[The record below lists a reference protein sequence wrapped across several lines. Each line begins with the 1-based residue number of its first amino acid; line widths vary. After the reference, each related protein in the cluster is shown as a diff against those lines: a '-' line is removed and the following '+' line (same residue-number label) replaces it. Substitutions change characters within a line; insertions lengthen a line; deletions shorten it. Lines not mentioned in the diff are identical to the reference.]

1 MIRINDVHATK
12 LIAQASQIE
21 FVPKLHHCIADYSGN
36 DQLKGGVLF
45 TNYRVGSVAIHMA
58 GFRKNWV
65 SKSMLYLAFHFPFRQ
80 LKVKKLFGMVPERN
94 VEARNNDLHLGFKIE
109 YMIDDV
115 YGYEDGV
122 NGMYLMSMRREDCKW
137 LDMAM
142 PFIEYAPDSLMGPIE
157 PHSLSTAPPYNNL
170 PAE

>member
-1 MIRINDVHATK
+1 MIRINDVHAIK
-12 LIAQASQIE
+12 LIARAAEIE
-21 FVPKLHHCIADYSGN
+21 FIPRLHHCIADYSAG

-94 VEARNNDLHLGFKIE
+94 VDARNSDLRLGFKIE
-109 YMIDDV
+109 YMTEGV

-122 NGMYLMSMRREDCKW
+122 NGVYLMSMTEAECKW
-137 LDMAM
+137 LDMKT
-142 PFIEYAPDSLMGPIE
+142 PYIEYAPEELTGPIQ
-157 PHSLSTAPPYNNL
+157 PLAAMPSYNNL

>member
-12 LIAQASQIE
+12 MIAQASVIE
-21 FVPKLHHCIADYSGN
+21 FVPRIHHCIADYSVE

-65 SKSMLYLAFHFPFRQ
+65 SKAMLYLAFHFPFQQ
-80 LKVKKLFGMVPERN
+80 LKVKKLFGTVPERN
-94 VEARNNDLHLGFKIE
+94 VAARNSNLRLGFKVE
-109 YMIDDV
+109 YMTEDV
-115 YGYEDGV
+115 YAHEDGV
-122 NGMYLMSMRREDCKW
+122 NGMYLMSMTKAECRW
-137 LDMAM
+137 LDMKM
-142 PFIEYAPDSLMGPIE
+142 PFIEYAPKERTGPIQ
-157 PHSLSTAPPYNNL
+157 PLAALPAYNNL